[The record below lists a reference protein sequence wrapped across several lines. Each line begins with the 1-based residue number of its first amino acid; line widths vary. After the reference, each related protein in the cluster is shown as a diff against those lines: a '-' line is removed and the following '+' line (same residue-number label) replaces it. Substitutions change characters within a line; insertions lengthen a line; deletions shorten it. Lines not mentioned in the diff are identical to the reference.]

1 MIEDIEVF
9 ADPIDAATALT
20 EELNAKS
27 LADWRSSLSTGE
39 VPDID
44 ENGVRYCLDC
54 AEIISKERIAAAIPD
69 PVRCV
74 DCQNIVDKKKRG
86 VARSGSGGILSAL
99 DNSAKTE
106 QTYMN
111 RATQASKD
119 ATNVY
124 REKTPDRITDIDVLL
139 NP

>member
-1 MIEDIEVF
+1 MVEDIEVF

-20 EELNAKS
+20 EELNTKS
-27 LADWRSSLSTGE
+27 LAEWKRGLSTGE

-54 AEIISKERIAAAIPD
+54 AEIISPERIAAAIPD

-74 DCQNIVDKKKRG
+74 DCQTIVDKRNKKMSRQG
-86 VARSGSGGILSAL
+86 GGILTAL
-99 DNSAKTE
+99 DSSARSE
-106 QTYMN
+106 QSYTVK
-111 RATQASKD
+111 ATQASKD

-139 NP
+139 TP

>member
-1 MIEDIEVF
+1 M
-9 ADPIDAATALT
+9 
-20 EELNAKS
+20 
-27 LADWRSSLSTGE
+27 ADWRLSLSTGE

-54 AEIISKERIAAAIPD
+54 AEIISPERIAAAIPD

-74 DCQNIVDKKKRG
+74 DCQNIADKKKRG
-86 VARSGSGGILSAL
+86 VTRSGGGILTAL
-99 DNSAKTE
+99 DNSVRTE
-106 QTYMN
+106 QNYTN
-111 RATQASKD
+111 KATQTSKD